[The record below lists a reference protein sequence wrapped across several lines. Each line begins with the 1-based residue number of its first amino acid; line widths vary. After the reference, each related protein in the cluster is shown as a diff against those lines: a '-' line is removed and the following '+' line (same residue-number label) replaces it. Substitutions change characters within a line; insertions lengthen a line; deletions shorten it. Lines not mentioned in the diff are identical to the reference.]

1 MGDLREL
8 LVADDGQCKP
18 SYIIN
23 RKPSMVFTARSLTSA
38 KRKEQLEGTSELC
51 FKELLQELPMEM
63 RCDIAQSLKAFRRLQ
78 SSSKEEAADEI
89 DSRVMVDGLIR
100 DVESIR

>member
-1 MGDLREL
+1 LGALREP

-23 RKPSMVFTARSLTSA
+23 RKPSMFFTARSLTSA
-38 KRKEQLEGTSELC
+38 KRKDQLEGTSELC